1 MDQVIC
7 CASTPHSSPRTEI
20 QLRRIK
26 KDVEEK
32 LFRFDDEGHD
42 GGTCEITRRDFELD
56 NKDIEHESRRYVLS

>member
-1 MDQVIC
+1 M
-7 CASTPHSSPRTEI
+7 
-20 QLRRIK
+20 
-26 KDVEEK
+26 EEK